1 MITEKNYNNISK
13 KVYDLD
19 PVKYP
24 ELEKQLKIDDTF
36 LSSGQRFVVLQAEGN
51 SLNPTD
57 NGMQAM
63 AVAPVKGYDVEGKL
77 IVDTSQIVIAYAGT
91 NIKDSKDIDT
101 DVQMI
106 AGGNTTTL
114 KTDYETVRVPGT
126 TQTVR
131 LPQTQT
137 DSQLKTAQK
146 FYEDI
151 RKKYP
156 EANLTT
162 TGHSLGAY
170 LAIIVAAEN
179 QIPSIAFNGPDPVR
193 GMSDSAIKWVEENR
207 NLYTNYRIEWDV
219 VGNIGAY
226 GDKHFKTDNLGI
238 SINLKAKRLRKISFD
253 SILEG
258 GFYWH
263 SLSAYDFNEYGR
275 IVDRDGNV
283 VNNRFLAST
292 QYQTVLTA
300 SSSMAQLKEFASQSS
315 LLGTASGEIFLDAG
329 QGYILGAS
337 MAEAAKSGLD
347 EMTALKTK
355 ADAEVE
361 AIWSKVDFSIY
372 SELSAWEVRDIFASH
387 GVTHQEIVSDFH
399 DYTQKKVK
407 KMEKLSTAFDTLK
420 TKLDEAVESKKALDG
435 KLAGEFSAW
444 HESL

>member
-1 MITEKNYNNISK
+1 M
-13 KVYDLD
+13 
-19 PVKYP
+19 KYP

-170 LAIIVAAEN
+170 
-179 QIPSIAFNGPDPVR
+179 
-193 GMSDSAIKWVEENR
+193 
-207 NLYTNYRIEWDV
+207 
-219 VGNIGAY
+219 
-226 GDKHFKTDNLGI
+226 
-238 SINLKAKRLRKISFD
+238 
-253 SILEG
+253 
-258 GFYWH
+258 
-263 SLSAYDFNEYGR
+263 
-275 IVDRDGNV
+275 
-283 VNNRFLAST
+283 
-292 QYQTVLTA
+292 
-300 SSSMAQLKEFASQSS
+300 
-315 LLGTASGEIFLDAG
+315 
-329 QGYILGAS
+329 
-337 MAEAAKSGLD
+337 
-347 EMTALKTK
+347 
-355 ADAEVE
+355 
-361 AIWSKVDFSIY
+361 
-372 SELSAWEVRDIFASH
+372 
-387 GVTHQEIVSDFH
+387 
-399 DYTQKKVK
+399 
-407 KMEKLSTAFDTLK
+407 
-420 TKLDEAVESKKALDG
+420 
-435 KLAGEFSAW
+435 
-444 HESL
+444 